1 MCSHTFAKKSKMKH
15 IIYTF
20 FFISF
25 FSTNAQVGI
34 GTTSPDPSSILDVN
48 STTKGILLPR
58 LTTSQRN
65 AIASPANGLIIYN
78 TDTNNIEY
86 NSNTSSW
93 TATNVSSTKFTN
105 TNTTT
110 NLNTN
115 VATNIPIFGA
125 QVWNDNNTIFTS
137 PATNTIT
144 ISQNGRYRIVCNISL
159 VGVNSAGSSKQRTAV
174 EAFVAVDGVQAGAF
188 ASSSYIRY
196 ANGHDTSSI
205 HINEVLNLSVGDVIS
220 IKSIRGANSGAV
232 RFNGTY
238 SNILIEKIK

>member
-1 MCSHTFAKKSKMKH
+1 MKY
-15 IIYTF
+15 IIYPF
-20 FFISF
+20 FFIVF

-34 GTTSPDPSSILDVN
+34 GTTTPDSSSILDIS
-48 STTKGILLPR
+48 STSKGILLPR
-58 LTTSQRN
+58 LTTIQRN

-86 NSNTSSW
+86 NSNSPSSW
-93 TATNVSSTKFTN
+93 TATNVSSTKYAN
-105 TNTTT
+105 TDTTT

-115 VATNIPIFGA
+115 TATNIPIFGSEA
-125 QVWNDNNTIFTS
+125 WNDNSTIFTS
-137 PATNTIT
+137 PTTNTIT
-144 ISQNGRYRIVCNISL
+144 ISEDGRYRIVCNISL
-159 VGVNSAGSSKQRTAV
+159 MGVNSAGNSKQRTAV

-205 HINEVLNLSVGDVIS
+205 HINEVLNLSTGDVIS